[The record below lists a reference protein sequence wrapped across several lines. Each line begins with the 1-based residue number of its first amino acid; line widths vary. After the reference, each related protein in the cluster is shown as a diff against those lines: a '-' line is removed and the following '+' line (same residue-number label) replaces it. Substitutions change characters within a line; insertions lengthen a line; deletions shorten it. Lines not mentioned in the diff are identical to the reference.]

1 LSTTSGNKPVTS
13 KMKAPRTS
21 NMKSTN
27 RGLGGTRHP
36 EANLAALM
44 VGNVSAQRQ
53 AKWGSPRKK
62 TGRE

>member
-1 LSTTSGNKPVTS
+1 MSTESSYKPVTS
-13 KMKAPRTS
+13 KMKAPRTAKLK
-21 NMKSTN
+21 NTN
-27 RGLGGTRHP
+27 LGLGGTRHP
-36 EANLAALM
+36 EANLAAQM